1 MCGVSPRF
9 SWMTSTA
16 PRAGSSGGVDTDQ
29 LALRT
34 GEPDLLPAGRT
45 RSGRDR
51 GPGAFVVVVIVAAC
65 GEERAS
71 GRTAHAQQ
79 TEPAQRLPP
88 RQDAVGTVEGD
99 LVDQVA
105 T

>member
-1 MCGVSPRF
+1 MP
-9 SWMTSTA
+9 A
-16 PRAGSSGGVDTDQ
+16 PPAAGVDTDQ

-51 GPGAFVVVVIVAAC
+51 GPGAFVIVVVAAC
-65 GEERAS
+65 GEERAGS
-71 GRTAHAQQ
+71 RTAHAQQ

-99 LVDQVA
+99 LVDEVA